1 MDIYFKITKKSI
13 KDILKDFTMNPADD
27 SISNPK
33 KDNNSPKQWKLGHR
47 LIFYG
52 LYGCINCA
60 FLLPLLSH
68 ADRTNMFDKV
78 EEIDYDTKEKYKEK
92 IGGILDKYGL
102 LQKNPPS
109 PIILFQREK
118 DKVTFLVKPDT
129 VSECAVEL
137 MDALNQLGDTA
148 VLQYMDGE
156 LDHKILF
163 NNLLLKLTT
172 NIIFPKDYK
181 KSNNTETK

>member
-1 MDIYFKITKKSI
+1 MSKSE
-13 KDILKDFTMNPADD
+13 KRN
-27 SISNPK
+27 
-33 KDNNSPKQWKLGHR
+33 WKLGHK

-78 EEIDYDTKEKYKEK
+78 EEVDYDTKEIYKEK
-92 IGGILDKYGL
+92 ISSILNNYNKL
-102 LQKNPPS
+102 NKTIPS
-109 PIILFQREK
+109 PLILFQKKEEG
-118 DKVTFLVKPDT
+118 VIFLVEPDT

-137 MDALNQLGDTA
+137 MDTLNKLGDSA
-148 VLQYMDGE
+148 MLEYMDGE
-156 LDHKILF
+156 LDHKMLF

-172 NIIFPKDYK
+172 NIIYPKDYK
-181 KSNNTETK
+181 RTTSNGF

>member
-1 MDIYFKITKKSI
+1 
-13 KDILKDFTMNPADD
+13 MNE
-27 SISNPK
+27 
-33 KDNNSPKQWKLGHR
+33 NNTAAKHWKLGHK

-68 ADRTNMFDKV
+68 ADRTNMFDEV
-78 EEIDYDTKEKYKEK
+78 EEVDYDTKAIYKEK
-92 IGGILDKYGL
+92 ISVILDKYGRL
-102 LQKNPPS
+102 NKNIPS
-109 PIILFQREK
+109 PIILVQKEK
-118 DKVTFLVKPDT
+118 DKTIFLVEPDT

-137 MDALNQLGDTA
+137 MDALNRLGDTA

-172 NIIFPKDYK
+172 NIIYPKDYK
-181 KSNNTETK
+181 RKRK

>member
-1 MDIYFKITKKSI
+1 MDKNIEKT
-13 KDILKDFTMNPADD
+13 
-27 SISNPK
+27 
-33 KDNNSPKQWKLGHR
+33 WKLGYK

-78 EEIDYDTKEKYKEK
+78 EEIDYDTKEIYKEN
-92 IGGILDKYGL
+92 INGILDNYNKL
-102 LQKNPPS
+102 NKNIPS
-109 PIILFQREK
+109 PLILFQKKEEG
-118 DKVTFLVKPDT
+118 VVFLVEPDT

-137 MDALNQLGDTA
+137 MDALNSLGDSA
-148 VLQYMDGE
+148 MLQYMDGE
-156 LDHKILF
+156 LDHKTLF

-172 NIIFPKDYK
+172 NIIYPKNYK
-181 KSNNTETK
+181 RNSSNGT

>member
-1 MDIYFKITKKSI
+1 MLFKITLSEQAMVQPK
-13 KDILKDFTMNPADD
+13 N
-27 SISNPK
+27 SISTEGDEK
-33 KDNNSPKQWKLGHR
+33 NNKKQWKLGFK
-47 LIFYG
+47 LFFYG

-68 ADRTNMFDKV
+68 ADRTHMFDEV

-92 IGGILDKYGL
+92 ISVILEKYGRL
-102 LQKNPPS
+102 TKNIPS
-109 PIILFQREK
+109 PVMLFQREK
-118 DKVTFLVKPDT
+118 DNVIVLIEPDT

-137 MDALNQLGDTA
+137 TDTLTKLGDTA
-148 VLQYMDGE
+148 MLEYMDGE

-172 NIIFPKDYK
+172 KIIFPKDYK
-181 KSNNTETK
+181 KNGK